1 MAAGNLTPN
10 LINPR
15 ELVALG
21 TYSLNTLTPTNLC
34 PQFPA
39 AALNAMGSGDAFIS
53 ILGSEPSPAF
63 PTHKRTRSQLVPR
76 EGSTGHPATICLG
89 QIFRSALPIH

>member
-10 LINPR
+10 LINPK

-21 TYSLNTLTPTNLC
+21 TYSLNTLTPTSLC

-39 AALNAMGSGDAFIS
+39 AAL
-53 ILGSEPSPAF
+53 
-63 PTHKRTRSQLVPR
+63 RTRR
-76 EGSTGHPATICLG
+76 
-89 QIFRSALPIH
+89 